1 MLRPWF
7 DAGGPLMW
15 PLLVCSILLAAVL
28 VERTWSVC
36 IRHLLFGWRIPPERL
51 VAHRRILPFFSEV
64 PPALGLLGT
73 VLGVVQSFRLL
84 DGNIDADAIG
94 SGLAVACTTTIFGI
108 GIAVVAAVAGH
119 LLDWM
124 THHDAPA
131 AAVKH
136 GAMTT

>member
-15 PLLVCSILLAAVL
+15 PLLICSILLMAIL
-28 VERTWSVC
+28 VERVWSII
-36 IRHLLFGWRIPPERL
+36 IRHLLLGWKLPADRL
-51 VAHRRILPFFSEV
+51 HAHRRVLPFFAEV

-84 DGNIDADAIG
+84 DGQIDADAIG
-94 SGLAVACTTTIFGI
+94 GGLAVACTTTIFGVS
-108 GIAVVAAVAGH
+108 IAVVAAVAGH

-124 THHDAPA
+124 THQKP
-131 AAVKH
+131 VS
-136 GAMTT
+136 GSTVTS

>member
-15 PLLVCSILLAAVL
+15 PLLICSILLAAIL
-28 VERTWSVC
+28 VERTWSV
-36 IRHLLFGWRIPPERL
+36 ILRHWLLGWRLPPDRL
-51 VAHRRILPFFSEV
+51 NAHRRVLPFFAEV

-94 SGLAVACTTTIFGI
+94 SGLAVACTTTIFGVS
-108 GIAVVAAVAGH
+108 IAVVAAVAGH
-119 LLDWM
+119 ILDWM
-124 THHDAPA
+124 THQKEPSAST
-131 AAVKH
+131 V
-136 GAMTT
+136 TS

>member
-28 VERTWSVC
+28 VERLWSVG
-36 IRHLLFGWRIPPERL
+36 IRHLVLGWRLPEGRL
-51 VAHRRILPFFSEV
+51 IAHRRVLPFFAEV

-84 DGNIDADAIG
+84 DGGIDAEAIG

-119 LLDWM
+119 LLDWL
-124 THHDAPA
+124 TPTAKPVKE
-131 AAVKH
+131 AV
-136 GAMTT
+136 AT

>member
-28 VERTWSVC
+28 VERTWSVV
-36 IRHLLFGWRIPPERL
+36 IRHLLLGWQLPEDRL
-51 VAHRRILPFFSEV
+51 KVHRRILPFFAEV

-84 DGNIDADAIG
+84 DGGIDADAIG

-108 GIAVVAAVAGH
+108 GIAVIAAVAGH
-119 LLDWM
+119 LLDWLTHQIAPSTPTVM
-124 THHDAPA
+124 T
-131 AAVKH
+131 
-136 GAMTT
+136 

>member
-28 VERTWSVC
+28 VERTWSVV
-36 IRHLLFGWRIPPERL
+36 IRHLLLGWRLPDDRL
-51 VAHRRILPFFSEV
+51 NVHRRILPFFAEV

-84 DGNIDADAIG
+84 DGGINADAIG

-108 GIAVVAAVAGH
+108 GIAVIAAVAGH
-119 LLDWM
+119 LLDWL
-124 THHDAPA
+124 THQKAPA
-131 AAVKH
+131 TPTV
-136 GAMTT
+136 MT